1 MKVVRRVVIGL
12 GGAGAA
18 TVAAVAVMRIYE
30 QQAYAAYESL
40 SGKKLERNRLGL
52 FKSQGNGDEV
62 DAFRHTYVSAMMAQN
77 FGRCIAYAGGEV
89 NEIKGDIFNDQE
101 KEHRNMDEWNNAEG
115 RKIGLNTTTRE
126 EIKNAVWK
134 ALNDGVLI
142 GNVDDDDNPTYQ
154 QGNEGICV
162 RIFEYVVYKSWSEAR
177 DWIERRDPLALDLD
191 GDGIETRGAD
201 GTVLFD
207 HNGDGM
213 RTGTGWVRSD
223 DGLLVLDRNGNGTI
237 DTGAEL
243 FGADTVKTDGT
254 QASDG
259 FDALS
264 DLDSNND
271 KVFDAEDTRFAD
283 VRIWRDLN
291 QDGISQSNELS
302 TLAAANIRSIDLT
315 PTAQSDLGN
324 GNTQTASATFTRSD
338 GTTGTAVNLNLAVN
352 GFFRQFTNPV
362 TLTDAAKKL
371 PEVSGSGA
379 LRDLREAM
387 SGSTALAD
395 LVSAYAKETD
405 YAKRTTQLDALL
417 TAWVGTSTLQTTR
430 DRATANG
437 FTLIYM
443 APGQSIWDFLNGAT
457 TPLKP
462 WPTSANCCATS
473 AQPWRRAGWNGCNLL
488 RTGVTSVQG
497 KSATIRRLAARGR
510 HAQTT
515 GLSID

>member
-1 MKVVRRVVIGL
+1 M
-12 GGAGAA
+12 A
-18 TVAAVAVMRIYE
+18 TR
-30 QQAYAAYESL
+30 
-40 SGKKLERNRLGL
+40 
-52 FKSQGNGDEV
+52 GD
-62 DAFRHTYVSAMMAQN
+62 
-77 FGRCIAYAGGEV
+77 
-89 NEIKGDIFNDQE
+89 
-101 KEHRNMDEWNNAEG
+101 
-115 RKIGLNTTTRE
+115 
-126 EIKNAVWK
+126 IKNAVWK

-142 GNVDDDDNPTYQ
+142 GHFKDERTYK
-154 QGNEGICV
+154 QGFEGVCV
-162 RIFEYVVYKSWSEAR
+162 RIYEYVIYKPWSEAR
-177 DWIERRDPLALDLD
+177 DWMERRDPLALDLD

-207 HNGDGM
+207 HNGDDM

-223 DGLLVLDRNGNGTI
+223 DALLVLDRNGNGTI

-243 FGADTVKTDGT
+243 FGADTVKADGT

-302 TLAAANIRSIDLT
+302 TLAAANIRSINLT

-395 LVSAYAKETD
+395 LVSAYAKETS
-405 YAKRTTQLDALL
+405 YAKQRTQLDALIS
-417 TAWVGTSTLQTTR
+417 AWAGTSIQKSSIQQCQRQRLYS
-430 DRATANG
+430 DLYGAGPVVCG
-437 FTLIYM
+437 FSEY
-443 APGQSIWDFLNGAT
+443 Q
-457 TPLKP
+457 
-462 WPTSANCCATS
+462 
-473 AQPWRRAGWNGCNLL
+473 
-488 RTGVTSVQG
+488 
-497 KSATIRRLAARGR
+497 
-510 HAQTT
+510 
-515 GLSID
+515 